1 MLTPF
6 DWGTSDCAMFADV
19 VKALTGFDPIEGI
32 RGYASEL
39 SAVRRLRAAGYV
51 TTYELVAA
59 HFPEIDPALAGRG
72 DLGYPAEIP
81 HPLMSPAVID
91 GAYAYSKGLDGA
103 VIMPRSL
110 ITRAF
115 AV

>member
-1 MLTPF
+1 MLTTF
-6 DWGTSDCAMFADV
+6 EWGVSDCAMFADV
-19 VKALTGFDPIEGI
+19 VRVMTGFDPIDGI
-32 RGYASEL
+32 RGYSSEL
-39 SAVRRLRAAGYV
+39 SAARNLRAAGYV
-51 TTYELVAA
+51 TTFELVATL
-59 HFPEIDPALAGRG
+59 FPEIPPESAGRG

-91 GAYAYSKGLDGA
+91 GAYAYSKGPDGA
-103 VIMPRSL
+103 VIMSRSL

>member
-1 MLTPF
+1 
-6 DWGTSDCAMFADV
+6 MFADV
-19 VKALTGFDPIEGI
+19 VRVMTGFDPIAEV
-32 RGYASEL
+32 RGYSSEL
-39 SAVRRLRAAGYV
+39 KAVRKLRGAGFL
-51 TTYELVAA
+51 TTFELVAS
-59 HFPEIDPALAGRG
+59 HFPEIPPEMAARG

-91 GAYAYSKGLDGA
+91 GAYAYSKGPQGA
-103 VIMPRSL
+103 VIMPRSI